1 MSTST
6 RAWTRSSRNEENAV
20 KARPVIENYN
30 ELSEAMGQA
39 IQAILLGK
47 ADPKEALD
55 QAAAQVD
62 QILAQGP

>member
-1 MSTST
+1 
-6 RAWTRSSRNEENAV
+6 
-20 KARPVIENYN
+20 
-30 ELSEAMGQA
+30 MGQA

>member
-1 MSTST
+1 MI
-6 RAWTRSSRNEENAV
+6 A
-20 KARPVIENYN
+20 NYN
-30 ELSEAMGQA
+30 DISQAMGQA

-62 QILAQGP
+62 RCWRRDRDRPPAALGSTSPAGCSCCRRPP